1 MTSVIDDPVFVRSI
15 YFQSCTSNPEQAFLF
30 SAVSTKRASD
40 HLLVDKMA
48 AVPSDV
54 YGHIYSFLVQQK
66 FLKAAKA
73 FKKEALVV
81 STIFRTFCYL
91 FFLLFLKDSRI
102 FIVKY
107 PAISVHVLPTNV
119 LVQGVMLAVFAKP
132 ADLF

>member
-1 MTSVIDDPVFVRSI
+1 MVQISLGNYVWNFILPRRGPYCSEQKIFVFVRSFH
-15 YFQSCTSNPEQAFLF
+15 FQSCTSNPQQAFLF

-40 HLLVDKMA
+40 HVLVDKMA

-81 STIFRTFCYL
+81 STLFRTFC
-91 FFLLFLKDSRI
+91 
-102 FIVKY
+102 
-107 PAISVHVLPTNV
+107 
-119 LVQGVMLAVFAKP
+119 
-132 ADLF
+132 

>member
-40 HLLVDKMA
+40 HVLVDKMA

-91 FFLLFLKDSRI
+91 FFCCF
-102 FIVKY
+102 
-107 PAISVHVLPTNV
+107 
-119 LVQGVMLAVFAKP
+119 
-132 ADLF
+132 